1 MAKLIILTLYT
12 GLFCNFELYS
22 IMRLTKLV
30 VIAVLSVPVLA
41 MAQFGPKKKDLQQKI
56 DSLKTVVDYQNYE
69 IQTLKAKD
77 SITGFEMRKLSG
89 ELKDLKQLMMDQN
102 NRLQAVVNENE
113 RLKKEYEEMV
123 KTVEIHEIIIKNVI
137 GDDTLTAADYN
148 DNAFDEASII
158 EPGDEEPGEELSPA
172 EAAKN
177 FVEFANDFINTVKS
191 EGEAGLK
198 PYLSEEKTF
207 YYLSKPG
214 FMVSVAKID
223 DVGALSEEIPWKI
236 ALEAFNKSK
245 FSFME
250 GEKPEINCEM
260 ADLYNKRGCY
270 GGIEQ
275 NFDKISKSLIALKE
289 FSPDDPLYNDE
300 NIGQIQNSEKH
311 VMSFIYSTDGNIGF
325 YFIKKE
331 GEWLLYCV
339 DIEDPCS
346 A

>member
-1 MAKLIILTLYT
+1 
-12 GLFCNFELYS
+12 
-22 IMRLTKLV
+22 MRLTKLV
-30 VIAVLSVPVLA
+30 VFAVFSVPILV

-56 DSLKTVVDYQNYE
+56 DSLKTVCDYQNYE
-69 IQTLKAKD
+69 IQTLKNKD
-77 SITGFEMRKLSG
+77 SIASFEMRKLSG
-89 ELKDLKQLMMDQN
+89 ELKDLKQLMMDHN
-102 NRLQAVVNENE
+102 NKLQSIKDENE
-113 RLKKEYEEMV
+113 RLKKEYDELV
-123 KTVEIHEIIIKNVI
+123 KKVEIHEIIIKNVI
-137 GDDTLTAADYN
+137 GDDTLTAADFNN
-148 DNAFDEASII
+148 DDAFDESSII
-158 EPGDEEPGEELSPA
+158 EPGADEPSEELSPA
-172 EAAKN
+172 ESAKN
-177 FVEFANDFINTVKS
+177 FMEFATDFINTVKS

-198 PYLSEEKTF
+198 PYLSEEKYF

-214 FMVSVAKID
+214 FMVSVAKIE
-223 DVGALSEEIPWKI
+223 DVSELSEEIPWKI

-275 NFDKISKSLIALKE
+275 NFDKISKSLTALKE

-300 NIGQIQNSEKH
+300 NIGQIRSSEKH

>member
-1 MAKLIILTLYT
+1 
-12 GLFCNFELYS
+12 
-22 IMRLTKLV
+22 MRLTKLV
-30 VIAVLSVPVLA
+30 VFAVFSVPFMVV
-41 MAQFGPKKKDLQQKI
+41 AQFGPKKKDLQQKI
-56 DSLKTVVDYQNYE
+56 DSLKAVCDFQNYE
-69 IQTLKAKD
+69 IQTLKNRD
-77 SITGFEMRKLSG
+77 SVTRFEIRKLSG
-89 ELKDLKQLMMDQN
+89 ELNDLKQLMMDHN
-102 NRLQAVVNENE
+102 SKLQTIKDDNE
-113 RLKKEYEEMV
+113 RLKKEYDALV

-148 DNAFDEASII
+148 NEDPFDEASII
-158 EPGDEEPGEELSPA
+158 EPGDEEQNEELSPA

-177 FVEFANDFINTVKS
+177 FVEFANDFISTVKS

-198 PYLSEEKTF
+198 PYLSEEKYF

-214 FMVSVAKID
+214 FMVSVAKIE
-223 DVGALSEEIPWKI
+223 DVSELSEEIPWKI
-236 ALEAFNKSK
+236 ALEAFKKSK

-260 ADLYNKRGCY
+260 ADLYNKRGVY

-275 NFDKISKSLIALKE
+275 NFDKISRSLTALKE

-300 NIGQIQNSEKH
+300 NIGRIQNSEKH